1 MAARKTI
8 EPADTACPHRRLRQS
23 AAREPQLKSASLQY
37 ANALADIALTQ
48 GAAAPVVE
56 QLGDFTTAYID
67 SSELRNFLE
76 SPAVTKEEKR
86 GVADKISARLGA
98 SKILRNFLFVIID
111 HQRMH
116 QLPEILET
124 FQNVLRERQGIAEA
138 GIFSAV
144 ALNDTEKTE
153 MKQTLER
160 VTGKKIEA
168 KFSLDPNLLGG
179 ALVRVGDTIYDGSLR
194 NRLNGLRERL
204 LAE

>member
-1 MAARKTI
+1 M
-8 EPADTACPHRRLRQS
+8 
-23 AAREPQLKSASLQY
+23 KSANLQY
-37 ANALADIALTQ
+37 ANALADIALAQ
-48 GAAAPVVE
+48 GAALPVAQ
-56 QLGDFTTAYID
+56 QLGDFTAAYAG
-67 SSELRNFLE
+67 SPELRNFLK

-86 GVADKISARLGA
+86 SVAAKISARLGA

-124 FQNVLRERQGIAEA
+124 FQNVLRERQGIANAE
-138 GIFSAV
+138 IFSAV
-144 ALNDTEKTE
+144 ALNDAQKTE

-168 KFSLDPNLLGG
+168 KFSLDLNLLGG
-179 ALVRVGDTIYDGSLR
+179 TLVRVGDTIYDGSLR

-204 LAE
+204 LAEQR

>member
-1 MAARKTI
+1 M
-8 EPADTACPHRRLRQS
+8 
-23 AAREPQLKSASLQY
+23 KSASLQY
-37 ANALADIALTQ
+37 ANALADIALAQ
-48 GAAAPVVE
+48 GAAAPVAE
-56 QLGDFTTAYID
+56 QLGDFTTAYVD
-67 SSELRNFLE
+67 SVELRNFLE
-76 SPAVTKEEKR
+76 SPAVTKKEKR
-86 GVADKISARLGA
+86 GVAEKISARLGA

-116 QLPEILET
+116 QLPEILEA

-138 GIFSAV
+138 EIFSAV
-144 ALNDTEKTE
+144 ALNDAQKTE
-153 MKQTLER
+153 VKQTLER

-168 KFSLDPNLLGG
+168 RFSLDPNLLGG